1 MINEKTGEKGSKKT
15 KGGVKMK
22 KLLLGLMVVGFV
34 GLMAGAGEAA
44 TDTNDIDLYVTP
56 VVETSLTVSPTYYDF
71 GDVDVGVSTGSVSA
85 LVLTNDGDIEIT
97 IKKEITSDDGWYITR
112 SSSAEDGFD
121 LWAMVSVDQPNH
133 AAFENTFAS
142 FSKTGLG
149 VENILPDTSGTQIS
163 MSKGETNNMWF
174 RMDMPYAVTES
185 REQKIEIQLTATSN

>member
-22 KLLLGLMVVGFV
+22 KLLLGLMVVGLI

-71 GDVDVGVSTGSVSA
+71 GDVDVGVSTGSASA

-149 VENILPDTSGTQIS
+149 AENILPDTGGTQIS
-163 MSKGETNNMWF
+163 MSKDETNNLWF
-174 RMDMPYAVTES
+174 RLDMPYSVSES